1 MPLAAGHRRGGHRLE
16 GSPRLARHAVSVRRA
31 VGLQLATAI
40 AVALSLVSGVCWG
53 YWAAGSEPGGNGAS
67 RAASV
72 DAGATPTTSA
82 MRGTVTVTWTASTLS
97 TTTPVTGYEVNR
109 YDATA
114 LAPQTIGSA
123 CAGLVTA
130 ATCTEDGVPTG
141 TWVYTVTPRFATN
154 WQGAESAPSL
164 TQTVD
169 ATPPSNALSL
179 TSVTGG
185 AALAGD
191 TAYYRGVEAGSFRLT
206 NAVSDANSGPASSE
220 THALTGG
227 AAGWTHIPSTATTPT
242 NGPYESTPFTWS
254 AGTSSQPVEVVTGRD
269 VAGNSVDQSLS
280 FVNDSTAPTG
290 SSLDYPDGLQSGSS
304 VSVTFTTGTDG
315 GSGLA
320 TRQLQRDSAP
330 VSAGACATFTGFA
343 DVGSVDPVSPYLDT
357 QVADHHCYRY
367 RYVVRDRVGNQET
380 STSTRVARFES
391 SGGAPVLGT
400 AESYSVLAAT
410 GVVNTGATTV
420 SGDLGVSPSTSISGF
435 PPGIVA
441 GTTHAGDSAAALAQ
455 SDLVLAYD
463 DAAARTPDTEFAGDL
478 NGRTFLPGVHHT
490 ASALALTGTLTL
502 DAANNPNAVFIFQV
516 DAALNTAASSH
527 VVLINGA
534 QASHVYW
541 QVLGAA
547 GTGACPPSR
556 ATSWPRAR
564 SPSAPTPSS
573 SGARAHSAP

>member
-1 MPLAAGHRRGGHRLE
+1 M
-16 GSPRLARHAVSVRRA
+16 
-31 VGLQLATAI
+31 
-40 AVALSLVSGVCWG
+40 
-53 YWAAGSEPGGNGAS
+53 
-67 RAASV
+67 
-72 DAGATPTTSA
+72 
-82 MRGTVTVTWTASTLS
+82 
-97 TTTPVTGYEVNR
+97 
-109 YDATA
+109 
-114 LAPQTIGSA
+114 
-123 CAGLVTA
+123 
-130 ATCTEDGVPTG
+130 PTG

-169 ATPPSNALSL
+169 ATPPTNALSL

-191 TAYYRGVEAGSFRLT
+191 TAYYRGLAAGSFRLT

-304 VSVTFTTGTDG
+304 LSITFTTGTDG

-343 DVGSVDPVSPYLDT
+343 DVGSVNPASPYLDT

-490 ASALALTGTLTL
+490 AAALALTGTLTL

-516 DAALNTAASSH
+516 DAALDTAASSH

-547 GTGACPPSR
+547 GTGALSTFSGNLMAAGAITLGAGAQLIGSARSFGTVTLSGNVIRFTTDLPP
-556 ATSWPRAR
+556 AIVIAGGTDAVTSDASPTISGSTTSGAGHDGAGHDRGPDAHVTGPERRHLERDRDDRAR
-564 SPSAPTPSS
+564 GHL
-573 SGARAHSAP
+573 SGGGLGA